1 MPRAVAA
8 RCAGTAARQLL
19 ALLAGCALL
28 LAALVPAAARA
39 QPADTILLD
48 DATDSLRTEALARA
62 WLDTRGTASLEQVL
76 ASAAFGPVPP
86 DAVHE
91 LHPGTSLWLQLRLR
105 RAEGARQQWLLAF
118 PDPLVDEYRVWQ
130 RDEHGHWSS
139 QAAGDRI
146 SVDRWPEAGRYPVFR
161 LDLPAGQPR
170 DVYVQVRSA
179 IPAGVPMRLSPDT
192 VHSQQQQV
200 EYLGLGSAFG
210 ALALLIAAC
219 LAQSWAYRDQAYSW
233 YAVYAGL
240 STACMV
246 AYTGVAA
253 HLVWPS
259 ATAWADAAPGFLAAL
274 AAGAAILFVRD
285 LTGVTARYALLDRVA
300 GACGWASLPLGVA
313 YLLVERGPGL
323 DALSAYLLLG
333 AVLNVGMAW
342 LAWRRRDVVGLW
354 VLIAYVP
361 LAAAVLA
368 AVVRLLGWLPTSF
381 VTQYAV
387 VLALVFEVPMLL
399 VALSIRSRDRH
410 GAQIREQALA
420 SQDALTGLLAP
431 HLFQDR
437 LRQAVTR
444 FRRDRENAAVV
455 FIDLVN
461 YARIKGHFGQPVAEQ
476 SLLRSVIKLRR
487 LVRDVDTL
495 SRIGEARFGLIM
507 EGVGSRA
514 VVTDRAARLI
524 AAGLMPLQG
533 LKPAVTLQFHIA
545 AVLLSERQVEAQDIP
560 DELGALL
567 GAMSPRTRRPIR
579 FLQPDDPPAA
589 DDSLL
594 PGADS
599 ELPETAAEIAAS

>member
-1 MPRAVAA
+1 MPRAVVHRSAAPAAA
-8 RCAGTAARQLL
+8 RLRA
-19 ALLAGCALL
+19 L
-28 LAALVPAAARA
+28 LAALALLQALLLPALAGAR
-39 QPADTILLD
+39 PAGPVLLD
-48 DATDSLRTEALARA
+48 DDTASLRTGPPVQA
-62 WLDTRGTASLEQVL
+62 WLDTSGTAALEQVL
-76 ASAAFGPVPP
+76 ASAAFRPLPA
-86 DAVHE
+86 DAIHD
-91 LHPGTSLWLQLRLR
+91 LLPGTSLWLRLRLQ
-105 RAEGARQQWLLAF
+105 RAEGSRQQWLLAF
-118 PDPLVDEYRVWQ
+118 PDPLLDEVRVWQ
-130 RDEHGHWSS
+130 RDERGRWSS
-139 QAAGDRI
+139 QAAGDRVP
-146 SVDRWPEAGRYPVFR
+146 VDRWPEAGRYPVFR

-170 DVYVQVRSA
+170 EVHVQVRSA
-179 IPAGVPMRLSPDT
+179 IPTGIPMRLSRDAD
-192 VHSQQQQV
+192 HGQQQQV

-240 STACMV
+240 STAFMM

-253 HLVWPS
+253 HLVWPG
-259 ATAWADAAPGFLAAL
+259 ATSWADAAPGFLAVL

-285 LTGVTARYALLDRVA
+285 LTGVPARYAVLDRVA
-300 GACGWASLPLGVA
+300 AAFGWASLPLGLA
-313 YLLVERGPGL
+313 YLLVDRGTGL
-323 DALSAYLLLG
+323 DALSAYLLPG
-333 AVLNVGMAW
+333 TVLNVGMAW

-361 LAAAVLA
+361 LAAAVPA
-368 AVVRLLGWLPTSF
+368 AVLRLLGWLPTSF
-381 VTQYAV
+381 PTRYAV
-387 VLALVFEVPMLL
+387 VLAIVFEVPMLL

-410 GAQIREQALA
+410 GTQIREQALA

-437 LRQAVTR
+437 LRQAVSR
-444 FRRDRENAAVV
+444 CRRERENAAVV

-461 YARIKGHFGQPVAEQ
+461 HARIKAQYGQPVAEQ

-533 LKPAVTLQFHIA
+533 LQPDVALQFHIA
-545 AVLLSERQVEAQDIP
+545 AVLLSERQVEADAIP
-560 DELGALL
+560 DELDALL
-567 GAMSPRTRRPIR
+567 GSMSPRTRRPVR
-579 FLQPDDPPAA
+579 FLRPDEPAA
-589 DDSLL
+589 ADSGL

-599 ELPETAAEIAAS
+599 ELPEAAAS

>member
-1 MPRAVAA
+1 MPRAVATRWA
-8 RCAGTAARQLL
+8 AARLLL
-19 ALLAGCALL
+19 ALVVSLALLHALL
-28 LAALVPAAARA
+28 LPAPARA
-39 QPADTILLD
+39 QPAAPILLD
-48 DATDSLRTEALARA
+48 DGTGSLRADLLAQA
-62 WLDTRGTASLEQVL
+62 WLDTGGSASLEQVL
-76 ASAAFGPVPP
+76 ASAAFGPV
-86 DAVHE
+86 DAGAVHD
-91 LHPGTSLWLQLRLR
+91 LRPGAPLWLRLR
-105 RAEGARQQWLLAF
+105 LQRAEGARQQWLLAF
-118 PDPLVDEYRVWQ
+118 PDPLVDEFRVWQ
-130 RDEHGHWSS
+130 RDERGRWSS
-139 QAAGDRI
+139 QAAGDR
-146 SVDRWPEAGRYPVFR
+146 VPVERWPEAGRYPVFR

-170 DVYVQVRSA
+170 DVLVQVRSA
-179 IPAGVPMRLSPDT
+179 IPTGIPLRLSRDAA
-192 VHSQQQQV
+192 HSQQQQV

-219 LAQSWAYRDQAYSW
+219 LAQSWGYRDQAYSW

-240 STACMV
+240 STACIM

-253 HLVWPS
+253 HLVWPG
-259 ATAWADAAPGFLAAL
+259 AAAWSDAAPGFLAAL

-285 LTGVTARYALLDRVA
+285 LTAVSARYAVLDRVA
-300 GACGWASLPLGVA
+300 SACGWASLPLGLA

-323 DALSAYLLLG
+323 DALSGYLLLG
-333 AVLNVGMAW
+333 TVLNVGMAW

-361 LAAAVLA
+361 LAASVLA
-368 AVVRLLGWLPTSF
+368 AIARLLGWLPTSF
-381 VTQYAV
+381 ATQYAV
-387 VLALVFEVPMLL
+387 VLAIVFEVPMLL

-444 FRRDRENAAVV
+444 FRRDREDAAVV

-461 YARIKGHFGQPVAEQ
+461 HSRIKGLFGQPVAEQ

-533 LKPAVTLQFHIA
+533 LKPDVTLQFHIA
-545 AVLLSERQVEAQDIP
+545 AVLLSERLVEAEDLP

-567 GAMSPRTRRPIR
+567 AAMSPRTRRPIR
-579 FLQPDDPPAA
+579 FLRAEDAA
-589 DDSLL
+589 ASADSVLTA
-594 PGADS
+594 ADS
-599 ELPETAAEIAAS
+599 ELPETAAS